1 MNSEEF
7 CRKFEQLQAVY
18 TDIIEKTKQLKNR
31 VQKSKNLN
39 RQLANQDIRL
49 FLTATAVSL

>member
-18 TDIIEKTKQLKNR
+18 TDIIKKTKQLKNR
-31 VQKSKNLN
+31 VQKSKNWN

>member
-18 TDIIEKTKQLKNR
+18 TDIIEKNKTIEEQGAKIKELEQTIS
-31 VQKSKNLN
+31 KSGYMIVPDSNGC
-39 RQLANQDIRL
+39 
-49 FLTATAVSL
+49 